1 MQPCTHGPGCC
12 RKLDRGEPFLHP
24 CLLLLLLREPGHGY
38 ELLDRL
44 AKYRLPAVDTGG
56 FYRHLRRLEKA
67 GFLTSTW
74 DTEGKG
80 PARRMY
86 TVTPAGIA
94 HLAKWVDTARQQARS
109 LQEFAADAEAAL
121 ASLENTEQH
130 DHDSNKGE
138 PHT

>member
-1 MQPCTHGPGCC
+1 
-12 RKLDRGEPFLHP
+12 
-24 CLLLLLLREPGHGY
+24 LLLLREPGHGY

-44 AKYRLPAVDTGG
+44 NNYGLSTVDTGG
-56 FYRHLRRLEKA
+56 LYRHLRRLEKQ
-67 GFLTSTW
+67 GFLASSW
-74 DTEGKG
+74 DTEGRG

-86 TVTPAGIA
+86 TVTSAGIA
-94 HLAKWVDTARQQARS
+94 HLAQWVDIARQQARA

-121 ASLENTEQH
+121 KALESTEQD